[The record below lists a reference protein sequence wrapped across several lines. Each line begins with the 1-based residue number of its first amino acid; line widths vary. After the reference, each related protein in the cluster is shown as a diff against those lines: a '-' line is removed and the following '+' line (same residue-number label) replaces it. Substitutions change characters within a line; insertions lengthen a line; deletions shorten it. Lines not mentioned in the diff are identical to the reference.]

1 MCLNYINLNFF
12 LQYNTF
18 FFLATLPKYFK
29 KSTIVYSVLEYN
41 IVVKDLISVLSLLKK
56 HSLFKFTVLNDIF
69 VSDYLLKKEN
79 RFLVTYNLLSPKC
92 NLRLNITLDLSLF
105 KFLPTVSHIYKGSN
119 WLERET

>member
-1 MCLNYINLNFF
+1 M
-12 LQYNTF
+12 
-18 FFLATLPKYFK
+18 
-29 KSTIVYSVLEYN
+29 LEYN
-41 IVVKDLISVLSLLKK
+41 IVVKDLISVLTLLKN
-56 HSLFKFTVLNDIF
+56 HSLFKFTILTDIF

-79 RFLVTYNLLSPKC
+79 RFLVTYNLLSPKS